1 MREVRDYL
9 TQRAPAVVAKQIRV
23 VAPSYVPI
31 AVHAQVALGD
41 ASLAATV
48 EEDLRQR
55 IDAFLHPLKGGPRG
69 NGWAFG
75 EAVHLSQ
82 IATVIRNTP
91 GVDYASQVQ
100 LSSDDAI
107 CGDTI
112 AIRDGLSR
120 DTCLLGA
127 ESRVEN
133 VAIELASLTAV
144 RPCHSL
150 QRLDGEQG
158 ALV

>member
-1 MREVRDYL
+1 MVVAPSSDDPQPMPSVELMREVRDYL

-31 AVHAQVALGD
+31 TVHAQVALGD

-100 LSSDDAI
+100 LSSGDAI

-112 AIRDGLSR
+112 AIDPMFLPSSGRHVLK
-120 DTCLLGA
+120 
-127 ESRVEN
+127 
-133 VAIELASLTAV
+133 
-144 RPCHSL
+144 
-150 QRLDGEQG
+150 
-158 ALV
+158 LVLEA